1 MVLAAKE
8 VDVEVILV
16 EVESQIIAALLAVQI
31 AAKGAGLLR
40 DGRSPAPGGLQIL
53 YLFPS
58 HTGSWTLRKMARF
71 FNPALHLVGLGTG
84 FEVHHISQYSCKV
97 RTFLAAVDVFASLS
111 I

>member
-1 MVLAAKE
+1 MILAAKE

-16 EVESQIIAALLAVQI
+16 EVESQITAALLAVQI

-53 YLFPS
+53 YLFLS

-71 FNPALHLVGLGTG
+71 FNPALHLVGLGAG
-84 FEVHHISQYSCKV
+84 FGVDHISQYACKV
-97 RTFLAAVDVFASLS
+97 RTFLTAADVSANFS